1 MAVLIGIV
9 FLASFVYAIYVGS
22 FNQDEAYLMTTTRA
36 WQLAFGGLLALVGGF
51 LRLPRSLR
59 GPAGWIGVGLIVFC
73 GVFLDGAHLF
83 PGPWSL
89 WPLAG
94 LTLVLIAA
102 GPNGGDNDPPWS
114 ATKFLSN
121 GPLAWVGDHAYG
133 LYLWHWPLLIYYMEI
148 RDREAIGIRGA
159 IVILAITIVLAILM
173 HKYIEAPLSKVTKQV
188 GTKGIWSNRPSVML
202 GAGLMAVAGLLTT
215 ALSPSEK
222 SLDAYGDL
230 NTEVYPGAAEYFMSG
245 KTPDAEM
252 FPAIGDAGEYKQ
264 EYLQRGCAQDMGEDP
279 GTDTIKVCADEG
291 APANPTATIV
301 LAGGSHAGHWEAAF
315 KSLARKYNWEVLIVI
330 KSSCVFGW
338 EEHPEETMCGQWN
351 ENFVDWLQGN
361 DVDLVVTPGS
371 RQDPSHEHEYVVD
384 AAPDWWSK
392 IAQTGTDLML
402 VRGTPRN
409 GGSVPD
415 CLASGRSEQ
424 DCGPSKSKFK
434 EVDPLTQME
443 LPDSVYPI
451 DITKYVC
458 PRINDSSAANCDAV
472 VGNVLVWFD
481 GHHFTTPFSQSLAR
495 GFEAEMEKAVPE
507 LVR

>member
-252 FPAIGDAGEYKQ
+252 FPRDWRRWGIQARI
-264 EYLQRGCAQDMGEDP
+264 
-279 GTDTIKVCADEG
+279 
-291 APANPTATIV
+291 PTAR
-301 LAGGSHAGHWEAAF
+301 LCSGHG
-315 KSLARKYNWEVLIVI
+315 R
-330 KSSCVFGW
+330 
-338 EEHPEETMCGQWN
+338 
-351 ENFVDWLQGN
+351 
-361 DVDLVVTPGS
+361 
-371 RQDPSHEHEYVVD
+371 R
-384 AAPDWWSK
+384 
-392 IAQTGTDLML
+392 
-402 VRGTPRN
+402 
-409 GGSVPD
+409 
-415 CLASGRSEQ
+415 SG
-424 DCGPSKSKFK
+424 D
-434 EVDPLTQME
+434 
-443 LPDSVYPI
+443 
-451 DITKYVC
+451 
-458 PRINDSSAANCDAV
+458 
-472 VGNVLVWFD
+472 
-481 GHHFTTPFSQSLAR
+481 
-495 GFEAEMEKAVPE
+495 
-507 LVR
+507 